1 MKRILFSPIGSTDPI
16 SRQYDGAMLHII
28 RKYRPEK
35 VYVYMSKEMC
45 ELEDKDHRYSW
56 CLDQLRKKLEVDY
69 EVEYIR
75 REELTEVHLFDY
87 FLTEFRDILTRI
99 YDPEAEML
107 LNVSSGTPAMKSAL
121 QILSVMYD
129 KPMKPMQV
137 YTPDKRLN
145 VREDVK
151 GGYDV
156 ESEWELDIDNLEGYE
171 DRCTESSVVNMN
183 VEIKTNIIKR
193 MIESYNYVAAYQIA
207 EPISEYLDKRAL
219 LLIEAGNA
227 RLDLD
232 KRTCS
237 KLCDDAGYDIYP
249 VKQSDQWWIFEFFML
264 MKIKLAKE
272 EYADFIRSLQALF
285 FTVME
290 RIIIRSGEIDLDKY
304 TYWGKEKNKKYKIKR
319 WKNDEIVKNPLLSH
333 INTNNYK
340 GAIVDDRAYA
350 ELISKL
356 SVSSEIRKLV
366 EDIREIE
373 MAIRNPATH
382 SIIQVTDEV
391 IKASTGLNGKDVL
404 KLFEKLIKLSGI
416 KITDENMNRY
426 DALNDEIKRYL

>member
-121 QILSVMYD
+121 QILSAMYD
-129 KPMKPMQV
+129 RPMKPIQV
-137 YTPDKRLN
+137 YTPDKQLN

-156 ESEWELDIDNLEGYE
+156 ESEWELDIDNLESYE

-193 MIESYNYVAAYQIA
+193 MIESYDYVAAYQIA
-207 EPISEYLDKRAL
+207 EPISEYIDKRAL
-219 LLIEAGNA
+219 LLMEAGNA

-232 KRTCS
+232 KGTCS
-237 KLCDDAGYDIYP
+237 KLCEEAGYDIYP
-249 VKQSDQWWIFEFFML
+249 VKQRDQWNIFEYFML
-264 MKIKLAKE
+264 MKIKLIKE
-272 EYADFIRSLQALF
+272 EYADFIRSISPLYFAL
-285 FTVME
+285 ME
-290 RIIIRSGEIDLDKY
+290 RIINRSGQVDLNKY
-304 TYWGKEKNKKYKIKR
+304 TYMDGKTKYKVKKWKR
-319 WKNDEIVKNPLLSH
+319 NEVLKNPLL
-333 INTNNYK
+333 NYVSTDAYK
-340 GAIVDDRAYA
+340 DVIVLDWHYHK
-350 ELISKL
+350 LIEKL
-356 SVSSEIRKLV
+356 SINGNIKATVKKIRDV
-366 EDIREIE
+366 EKS
-373 MAIRNPATH
+373 IRNPATH

-416 KITDENMNRY
+416 KITDEDMDTY
-426 DALNDEIKRYL
+426 DALNDEIKKYV

>member
-69 EVEYIR
+69 DVEYIR

-121 QILSVMYD
+121 QILSAMYD
-129 KPMKPMQV
+129 RPMKPIQV
-137 YTPDKRLN
+137 YTPEKQLN

-193 MIESYNYVAAYQIA
+193 MIESYDYVAAYQIA
-207 EPISEYLDKRAL
+207 ETISEYIDKRAL

-227 RLDLD
+227 RLNLD
-232 KRTCS
+232 KGTCS
-237 KLCDDAGYDIYP
+237 KLCEEAGYDMYP
-249 VKQSDQWWIFEFFML
+249 VKQTDQWGVFESLMI
-264 MKIKLAKE
+264 MKIKIWKK
-272 EYADFIRSLQALF
+272 EYADFVRSISPLF
-285 FTVME
+285 SVLME
-290 RIIIRSGEIDLDKY
+290 RIIETNKSIDI
-304 TYWGKEKNKKYKIKR
+304 NKFRYKIRDGKNVIAK
-319 WKNDEIVKNPLLSH
+319 WKKSETSRSPLFYDINGNATGDTV
-333 INTNNYK
+333 INTEQYCK
-340 GAIVDDRAYA
+340 
-350 ELISKL
+350 LISNLRFDRDVK
-356 SVSSEIRKLV
+356 SPVKKMRDAERN
-366 EDIREIE
+366 
-373 MAIRNPATH
+373 IRNAAAH
-382 SIIQVTDEV
+382 SIVHVTDEV
-391 IKASTGLNGKDVL
+391 IKSSTGMNSVELFNVMK
-404 KLFEKLIKLSGI
+404 KLVGLAGI
-416 KITDENMNRY
+416 GISKEAMNTY
-426 DALNDEIKRYL
+426 DKLNDEIKKYL